1 MTDATAEE
9 VEPEKKSGKKGLVV
23 GLVLALVGAGGGYF
37 STISGLIP
45 LGTKP
50 AGDHALTTAD
60 HGTAAPDA
68 LPDVAYVDL
77 QPIMVSLLGEG
88 DQRHLRFHAQL
99 EVPEQYRA
107 DVEKIRPRIVDVLN
121 GYLRA
126 IEIGDLNDP
135 LALTR
140 LRGHMQRR
148 INIVAGEG
156 RVKDVLVMEFVLN

>member
-1 MTDATAEE
+1 MTDATADE
-9 VEPEKKSGKKGLVV
+9 VEPEKKSGKKGLIV
-23 GLVLALVGAGGGYF
+23 GLVLALVGAGGGFYA
-37 STISGLIP
+37 TVSGLIP
-45 LGTKP
+45 LGAQP
-50 AGDHALTTAD
+50 AEEHAEAGGDHGAVV
-60 HGTAAPDA
+60 PDA
-68 LPDVAYVDL
+68 LPNVAYVDL

-88 DQRHLRFHAQL
+88 EQRHLRFHAQL
-99 EVPEQYRA
+99 EVPEQYLA

-126 IEIGDLNDP
+126 IEISDLSDP

>member
-1 MTDATAEE
+1 MTDATADE
-9 VEPEKKSGKKGLVV
+9 VEPEKKSGKKGLIV
-23 GLVLALVGAGGGYF
+23 GLVLALVGAGGGFYA
-37 STISGLIP
+37 TVSGLIP
-45 LGTKP
+45 LGAQP
-50 AGDHALTTAD
+50 AEEHGESGGDHGAVV
-60 HGTAAPDA
+60 PDA
-68 LPDVAYVDL
+68 LPNVAYVDL

-88 DQRHLRFHAQL
+88 GQRHLRFHAQL
-99 EVPEQYRA
+99 EVPEQYLA

-126 IEIGDLNDP
+126 IEISDLSDP